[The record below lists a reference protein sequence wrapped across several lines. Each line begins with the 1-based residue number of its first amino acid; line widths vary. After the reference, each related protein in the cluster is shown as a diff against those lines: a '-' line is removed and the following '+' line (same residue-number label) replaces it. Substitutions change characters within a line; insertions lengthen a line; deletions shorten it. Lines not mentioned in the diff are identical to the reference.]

1 MRQQLERICEASKL
15 RNDFFIKQWE
25 MMPLPCLQRES
36 TSYQAMNERLV
47 RGESNTN
54 VPFPAQG
61 PGGSTPGDTPMSA
74 GQTSGLLADSTS
86 GVRNGATPGQ

>member
-1 MRQQLERICEASKL
+1 MVVCGTYLVNFCGCFYL
-15 RNDFFIKQWE
+15 FVG
-25 MMPLPCLQRES
+25 